1 MKQTNVIQK
10 WYNSEGEIMNS
21 EVHVISEDSLIIPK
35 AHHDVDEGWYECLL
49 ETPHHNISALF
60 TVIVDKGNF
69 FTENMFLR
77 KVT

>member
-1 MKQTNVIQK
+1 
-10 WYNSEGEIMNS
+10 MNS

-35 AHHDVDEGWYECLL
+35 AHHDVDEGWYECLV

-69 FTENMFLR
+69 FYR
-77 KVT
+77 KHVFEKSHLNLQPKTSNFSYKLL